1 MSKLSAFLNP
11 GKTESIKVVVSKR
24 FKDES
29 GKPVEWELVPRTT
42 KEAQML
48 SKSCEKRDRKG
59 NISIDNISYQNKLIC
74 SCIVFPDLKSA
85 ELQEAFNVIGEE
97 ELLTTMLYPGEY
109 AGLREK
115 IYELCGLDDDI
126 NDDIEEAKN

>member
-1 MSKLSAFLNP
+1 MGKLSAFLNP
-11 GKTESIKVVVSKR
+11 GKPESIKYVVSKR
-24 FKDES
+24 FKDEA
-29 GKPVEWELVPRTT
+29 GKPIEWELIPLTT
-42 KEAQML
+42 KEAQLL

-59 NISIDNISYQNKLIC
+59 NISIDNIAYQNKLIC
-74 SCIVFPDLKSA
+74 SCIVFPDLKNA
-85 ELQEAFNVIGEE
+85 ELQEAYGVMGEE

-115 IYELCGLDDDI
+115 IYDLCGLDDDI